1 MKLLVGALA
10 AFIALGLT
18 ALLAAPASAQDA
30 VLSPA
35 TASEVSQACEGGNAA
50 ACTIDTE
57 LKSKAK
63 DKRYATYEG
72 TVLDH
77 VTDVSDFIWGGT
89 WPAFVRGAEALKE
102 AGVKESAI
110 AELTALPFEAEAR
123 RPAQV
128 LPFPPMVIILF
139 GVGLMFMV
147 RLKFYPILKLPSAF
161 AGLFKKN
168 TEGSGEISPFAAL
181 STALSGQVGTG
192 NLAGVAT
199 AITLGGPG
207 AIFWMWITAVIG
219 MALAFAEGS
228 LAIRYRDTDEHG
240 HYRGGPMSYIMRGLG
255 KNWGW
260 LAILFCIGT
269 LISSISTGNMIQ
281 ANGMADA
288 MTGLFGLGQ
297 LGAGIDSSMNLAAG
311 QGGEMIA
318 GLVVAVLVF
327 VVIIGGIKSIGSVAE
342 KIVPAMALTY
352 IVMALVAIIL
362 NFADIPLAFAEIFG
376 AAFTGQAA
384 AGGFTGAGIMLAI
397 RAGVARGLFSNEA
410 GQGSTPMAHAA
421 ARTNDPASQGRFAMM
436 GTFIDTII
444 ICTMTGL
451 VILTVQGSFPSAAG
465 VQEHAWT
472 SDLKGFD
479 MTSAAYAAAFP
490 MQIVGEISLG
500 QLVASIALILFAF
513 TTLITWGYYGERA
526 ITHMFGSA
534 FAIPWRVLWCVMIF
548 VGSYQEIELV
558 WRTGDIANAMMA
570 LPNLVALF
578 MLSGVVVALAKGDRT
593 AGVDHGDDEGKP
605 GPAPVNPGDPVQ

>member
-1 MKLLVGALA
+1 MP
-10 AFIALGLT
+10 T
-18 ALLAAPASAQDA
+18 AD
-30 VLSPA
+30 LS
-35 TASEVSQACEGGNAA
+35 
-50 ACTIDTE
+50 
-57 LKSKAK
+57 L
-63 DKRYATYEG
+63 
-72 TVLDH
+72 LDH
-77 VTDVSDFIWGGT
+77 VTNVSDFIWGGT
-89 WPAFVRGAEALKE
+89 WFG
-102 AGVKESAI
+102 ES
-110 AELTALPFEAEAR
+110 
-123 RPAQV
+123 V

-147 RLKFYPILKLPSAF
+147 RLNFYPILKLPSAF
-161 AGLFKKN
+161 AGLFKKQ
-168 TEGSGEISPFAAL
+168 EGGSGEISPFAAL

-207 AIFWMWITAVIG
+207 AIFWMWITAIIG

-228 LAIRYRDTDEHG
+228 LAIRFRDVDANG
-240 HYRGGPMSYIMRGLG
+240 HYRGGPMSYIRRGLG

-281 ANGMADA
+281 SNGMADA
-288 MTGLFGLGQ
+288 ITGLFGLGQ
-297 LGAGIDSSMNLAAG
+297 MGAPLDQSMNLAPG

-318 GLVVAVLVF
+318 GLVTAALVF

-342 KIVPAMALTY
+342 KIVPAMALAY
-352 IVMALVAIIL
+352 IVMALIAIGI
-362 NFADIPLAFAEIFG
+362 NISDVPQAFAEIFG

-384 AGGFTGAGIMLAI
+384 AGGFVGAGIMLAI

-410 GQGSTPMAHAA
+410 GQGSTPIAHAA
-421 ARTNDPASQGRFAMM
+421 ARTDDPAKQGRFAMM
-436 GTFIDTII
+436 GTFIDTIV
-444 ICTMTGL
+444 ICTMTAL

-472 SDLKGFD
+472 SDLTGFG
-479 MTSAAYAAAFP
+479 MTSAAYSAAFP
-490 MQIVGEISLG
+490 IELFGGVTLG
-500 QLVASIALILFAF
+500 QFVASVALILFAF

-526 ITHMFGSA
+526 VTYLFGQHL
-534 FAIPWRVLWCVMIF
+534 AIPWRVLWCVMAF
-548 VGSYQEIELV
+548 VGSFQEIDLV

-570 LPNLVALF
+570 LPNLLALF

-593 AGVDHGDDEGKP
+593 AGVDHGDDEGEP
-605 GPAPVNPGDPVQ
+605 GPAPVKLGDPVQ